1 MRIPPICVNCHLKK
15 TKSGFAYI
23 AELHVSLLDASTLL
37 RQGLILIKQR
47 ATLSL
52 KKTIVGNTIFKKKMN
67 LKLNIS
73 NNRILTV
80 SIGIAYLWFGTLK
93 YFPNQSPAEDLAKN
107 TIDVLTFSLIPSNVS
122 IILLA
127 IWESLVGVLL
137 IMNIYKRVAIL
148 LAIVHMTLTFTPLF
162 LFPEQMFIN
171 TPFQLTLVGQYI
183 IKNIV
188 IIVALFSL
196 YNLSTKTPKL
206 G

>member
-1 MRIPPICVNCHLKK
+1 
-15 TKSGFAYI
+15 
-23 AELHVSLLDASTLL
+23 
-37 RQGLILIKQR
+37 
-47 ATLSL
+47 
-52 KKTIVGNTIFKKKMN
+52 MN

-73 NNRILTV
+73 NSRILTV
-80 SIGIAYLWFGTLK
+80 SIGIAYLWFGALK

-137 IMNIYKRVAIL
+137 ILNIYKRVAIL

-162 LFPEQMFIN
+162 IFPEQMFIN

>member
-1 MRIPPICVNCHLKK
+1 
-15 TKSGFAYI
+15 
-23 AELHVSLLDASTLL
+23 
-37 RQGLILIKQR
+37 
-47 ATLSL
+47 
-52 KKTIVGNTIFKKKMN
+52 MN
-67 LKLNIS
+67 LKLNLS

-80 SIGIAYLWFGTLK
+80 SIGIAYLWFGILK

-107 TIDVLTFSLIPSNVS
+107 TIDVLTFSLIPSNIS

-127 IWESLVGVLL
+127 IWESLVGFLL

-148 LAIVHMTLTFTPLF
+148 LALVHMTLTFTPLF

-171 TPFQLTLVGQYI
+171 APFQLTLLGQYI

-196 YNLSTKTPKL
+196 YKLPPTKPKL
-206 G
+206 H